1 MDSMTSTIDP
11 GPVETPPDR
20 RTARAEFDRLAVITI
35 QGGGI
40 YGLNLL
46 GQLSYLTEQL
56 KIIPVAVAGNSA
68 GSIVATLFWAGY
80 TPWEIREVF
89 AEMAAK
95 RQLANLVGPFDP
107 PESPFEIADFRK
119 LTNELKQLVDRLVRD
134 EAQTSVGM
142 AAPKASRS
150 CVVWSAL
157 IRRSG
162 ACRVKSLLTS
172 TIVGAS
178 AAITSRTRSMN

>member
-1 MDSMTSTIDP
+1 M
-11 GPVETPPDR
+11 
-20 RTARAEFDRLAVITI
+20 ITI

-80 TPWEIREVF
+80 TPWEIREIF
-89 AEMAAK
+89 AELAAQ

-119 LTNELKQLVDRLVRD
+119 LTNEFKQLADRLIRD
-134 EAQTSVGM
+134 EAQPRPGWLERNAKKLRRLYGPGHRGLEHAGSNRSS
-142 AAPKASRS
+142 PRQSR
-150 CVVWSAL
+150 L
-157 IRRSG
+157 LPRR
-162 ACRVKSLLTS
+162 
-172 TIVGAS
+172 
-178 AAITSRTRSMN
+178 